1 METAPATASP
11 LLATKLFVLRLRRSL
26 IARARLTA
34 QLAAAR
40 AVPVTLVAAPAG
52 FGKTTAV
59 AAWAATLDQPVAW
72 LALDEADND
81 PPRFLRYLVAAL
93 QRIDPA
99 VGRDLN
105 AASGSGDAL
114 VAALINDVSAATADF
129 ILVLDDYHIIDQ
141 PAVHGA
147 LQAIVAHQPPNL
159 HLVIVT
165 REDPPLPLARLRA
178 RAELVEVRAANL
190 RFTVDEATAFLNRT
204 MGLALDTATVAA
216 LDARIEGWIAG
227 LQLVA
232 LSLQHAADPAAVI
245 AELGGNHHFI
255 LGYLADEVLRRLPPD
270 RQDFL
275 RATAI
280 LDRLCGPLCDAVTT
294 RTGSDAILADLYAA
308 NVFVVALDDEH
319 RWYRYHHLFGEL
331 LRHQVQRTTPGLI
344 PTLHG
349 RASAW
354 YAAEGMAVDAIEHA
368 LAADDPARAVRLL
381 ETHARA
387 IVLRGEAR
395 LVDGWMQRLPAEWRS
410 AGPHANL
417 ACAWALLLRGSLDA
431 IEPYLHAAEAAAD
444 AGAIPAIRAECLALR
459 AGLVSLRG
467 DPLRGCDMAR
477 TAVALAPPDDD
488 YVRGMTRFCLATA
501 CNYAGQV
508 APAIE
513 HYQAA
518 LPLCLATGNMVAAM
532 LAIGNLTMLYLA
544 RGQLQRA
551 ADLCRQ
557 TIDGAARR
565 GETRAPALA
574 SVHGGYGDV
583 LLARHDLD
591 AARAETTLALELGRR
606 SGHVAT
612 LTYGYTVRSRLEQA
626 AGDLDAA
633 TLALDAA
640 LALRERGMPAWVA
653 PHVVAQQVNLALARD
668 DLAAASAA
676 LAATGVS
683 ATQPTSHT
691 LEITHIAH
699 LRVLLQRGR
708 THADAAALD
717 EAYDLANRLLA
728 SAQPADRMGR
738 VLEILMLRALVQHA
752 QGDDAAARAD
762 LHQALLLGES
772 ECYVTIFVAEGE
784 PLRALLAALRR
795 DLARAELPVDTAVS
809 VTYIDTLLA
818 ALPAPASPELTAVPP
833 SSLVEP
839 LTEREQEVLRL
850 MAQGLTYQAMA
861 DQLIVSINT
870 VRYHVKSLYGK
881 LGVDNRTAALDQARV
896 HGYLER

>member
-1 METAPATASP
+1 MNTAPP
-11 LLATKLFVLRLRRSL
+11 LLATKLFVPRQRRSL
-26 IARARLTA
+26 IPRARLDER
-34 QLAAAR
+34 LAAALV
-40 AVPVTLVAAPAG
+40 APVTLVAAPAG

-59 AAWAATLDQPVAW
+59 AAWAGTLDRPVAW

-81 PPRFLRYLVAAL
+81 APRFLRYLAAAL
-93 QRIDPA
+93 QRIDPT
-99 VGRDLN
+99 VGRDLT

-114 VAALINDVSAATADF
+114 VAALINDVTAAPADF
-129 ILVLDDYHIIDQ
+129 VLVLDDYHVIEQ
-141 PAVHGA
+141 PAVHA
-147 LQAIVAHQPPNL
+147 AMQAFVTHQPPNL
-159 HLVIVT
+159 HLLIVT

-178 RAELVEVRAANL
+178 RAELVEVRAADL
-190 RFTVDEATAFLNRT
+190 RFTVDEATAFLNQS

-270 RQDFL
+270 RQAFL
-275 RATAI
+275 RETAV
-280 LDRLCGPLCDAVTT
+280 LDRLCGPLCDAVTA
-294 RTGSDAILADLYAA
+294 RTGSAAILADLYAA

-331 LRHQVQRTTPGLI
+331 LRLQMQRTTPELI
-344 PTLHG
+344 PTLHA
-349 RASAW
+349 RASTW
-354 YAAEGMAVDAIEHA
+354 YAGEGMAVDAIEHA
-368 LAADDPARAVRLL
+368 LAAGDPARSVALL
-381 ETHARA
+381 EEHARA

-395 LVDGWMQRLPAEWRS
+395 LVDGWIQRLPAEWRT
-410 AGPHANL
+410 AGPRANL

-431 IEPYLHAAEAAAD
+431 IDPYLQAAEAASTGAD
-444 AGAIPAIRAECLALR
+444 PATRAECLALR

-467 DPLRGCDMAR
+467 DAERGCRIAQEAAD
-477 TAVALAPPDDD
+477 LAPEDDL

-501 CNYAGQV
+501 CNYAGRV

-518 LPLCLATGNMVAAM
+518 LPLCLAAGNMVAAM
-532 LAIGNLTMLYLA
+532 LTIGNLTMLYLA
-544 RGQLQRA
+544 RGQLHRA

-565 GETRAPALA
+565 GEARAPALA
-574 SVHGGYGDV
+574 SVHGGFGDV
-583 LLARHDLD
+583 LLAWRDLD
-591 AARAETTLALELGRR
+591 ASRAETTLALELGRR

-612 LTYGYTVRSRLEQA
+612 LTYGYTVLSKLEQA
-626 AGDLDAA
+626 TGNLDAA
-633 TLALDAA
+633 AGALDAA
-640 LALRERGMPAWVA
+640 LALRDRGMPAWVA
-653 PHVVAQQVNLALARD
+653 PHVVAQQVSLALARND
-668 DLAAASAA
+668 PAAAAAA
-676 LAATGVS
+676 LAATGVA

-691 LEITHIAH
+691 LEIVHLAH
-699 LRVLLQRGR
+699 LRLLLHRGR
-708 THADAAALD
+708 FAGDVAALD

-738 VLEILMLRALVQHA
+738 VLEILLLRALVQHA
-752 QGDDAAARAD
+752 QGDTAAALDD
-762 LHQALLLGES
+762 LHQSLLLAES
-772 ECYVTIFVAEGE
+772 ERYITIFVAEGD
-784 PLRALLAALRR
+784 PMRALLAALRR
-795 DLARAELPVDTAVS
+795 DLVHGERPADAAVS
-809 VTYIDTLLA
+809 SAYVDVLLA
-818 ALPAPASPELTAVPP
+818 TWPAPAGHDPTAAPP
-833 SSLVEP
+833 SSPAPLVEP
-839 LTEREQEVLRL
+839 LTEREQELLIL
-850 MAQGLTYQAMA
+850 MAQGLTYQQMA

-881 LGVDNRTAALDQARV
+881 LGVDNRTAALDQARL